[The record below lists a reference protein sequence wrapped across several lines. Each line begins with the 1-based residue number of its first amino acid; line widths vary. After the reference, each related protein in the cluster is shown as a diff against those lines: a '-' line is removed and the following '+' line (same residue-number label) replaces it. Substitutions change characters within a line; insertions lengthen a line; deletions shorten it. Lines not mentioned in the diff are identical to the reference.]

1 MTLALNLP
9 TNLPRITLSALV
21 AAVLAFSGLARA
33 QVLDTPASHAV
44 IMDHETGAI
53 LFSKDG
59 TEPMV
64 PASMTKM
71 MTAYTV
77 FEMVRR
83 GELSMSDK
91 FTVSENAWRKGG
103 FPSGTSTMG
112 LAPKDTPTVE
122 ELLHGIIIMSGN
134 DACITLAEN
143 ISGSDE
149 AFARRMTD
157 LAHELGLN
165 SANFLNSTGLEA
177 VGHVISAEDLAK
189 LAKMTIDNYPEYY
202 KWYSLPSYTWRDFT
216 QANRNPLLEVSG
228 ADGVKTGHLEVSGY
242 GLTASAVRD
251 GVRRTI
257 VINGLDSMAARAAEG
272 ERMMRIA
279 FQSFDLKTITPENV
293 TLPDVP
299 VWLGSSKAVP
309 VSLARDIRVAGYKP
323 SLEKART
330 EIVLPGPVEAPVK
343 KGAEIGKL
351 VITIEGQEPVEAP
364 IVAADSVSKLGFLG
378 RAIEGLSLMIGGSE
392 EAS

>member
-1 MTLALNLP
+1 MTLAKNF
-9 TNLPRITLSALV
+9 TRV
-21 AAVLAFSGLARA
+21 AASAVFAALIALSGTARA
-33 QVLDTPASHAV
+33 QVLDTPATHAV
-44 IMDHETGAI
+44 IMDNETGTI

-91 FTVSENAWRKGG
+91 FTVSENAWRQGG

-112 LAPKDTPTVE
+112 LAPGDTPTVE
-122 ELLHGIIIMSGN
+122 ELLHGVIIMSGN
-134 DACITLAEN
+134 DACIALAEN

-189 LAKMTIDNYPEYY
+189 LAKMTIDNYPDYY
-202 KWYSLPSYTWRDFT
+202 AWYSLPSYTWRNFT

-279 FQSFDLKTITPENV
+279 FQSFDLKTIAPEA
-293 TLPDVP
+293 TKLPDVP
-299 VWLGSSKAVP
+299 VWLGTNKTVP
-309 VSLARDIRVAGYKP
+309 VTLGNEIRLAGYKP
-323 SLEKART
+323 ALEKAKA
-330 EIVLPGPVEAPVK
+330 EIVLPGPVQAPVK
-343 KGAEIGKL
+343 KGTEVGKL
-351 VITIEGQEPVEAP
+351 VITVEGQAPVEAP
-364 IVAADSVSKLGFLG
+364 IVAADSVGKLGFLG
-378 RAIEGLSLMIGGSE
+378 RAIEGLSIMLGGSE
-392 EAS
+392 EPS